1 LALGKLLV
9 ANAATHR
16 SLHDVPPSFL
26 PQILRVPA
34 SRPPAAGM
42 QFFFFLVL
50 TATNS
55 SFGGLHLVTREL
67 HRPATGQ
74 PILELHI

>member
-1 LALGKLLV
+1 
-9 ANAATHR
+9 
-16 SLHDVPPSFL
+16 
-26 PQILRVPA
+26 VPA

-50 TATNS
+50 PATNS